1 LFLDNIWV
9 YQGVTPVGINEQVE
23 LQPITIYPNPTQH
36 TVTLD
41 AGNNLLMQARVEII
55 DLLGKSL
62 MRSTIA
68 ATKTQLDLSHLSNG
82 IYFVK
87 FSNEVGEKV
96 FKIVKR

>member
-1 LFLDNIWV
+1 
-9 YQGVTPVGINEQVE
+9 
-23 LQPITIYPNPTQH
+23 LQPISIYPNPSQH

-62 MRSTIA
+62 MRNTIA
-68 ATKTQLDLSHLSNG
+68 VTKTQLDLSHLSNG